1 MTARTAT
8 YLEHLTE
15 LRSRVIKAAIAVGIG
30 SVIGFLVSEQVLDF
44 LVEPY
49 RVAVPDAG
57 LAFFRPTE
65 GFSAVM
71 KVSLWT
77 GVILASPVILYQIWR
92 FVTPALTRRE
102 KRWAYPITAVFVLLF
117 LAGVVV
123 GYLALERGLVFLLG
137 FGGDALEPVIG
148 ADFYLRFAM
157 RFIMVF
163 GIAFEFPVFLFAAA
177 AMGIVSSHT
186 LRSNRRWAVVI
197 ILVVAAFITPTGDPL
212 TLLMLS
218 TPLYVFYE
226 LTILA
231 VRFGL
236 RR

>member
-1 MTARTAT
+1 MTARSAS
-8 YLEHLTE
+8 YLDHLTE
-15 LRSRVIKAAIAVGIG
+15 LRSRVIKAAIAVAVG
-30 SVIGFLVSEQVLDF
+30 SVIGFLISEQVLDF

-49 RVAVPDAG
+49 QVAVPGAG

-71 KVSLWT
+71 RVSLWT
-77 GVILASPVILYQIWR
+77 GVILASPVILYQTWR
-92 FVTPALTRRE
+92 FVAPALTRKE
-102 KRWAYPITAVFVLLF
+102 KRWAIPITAVFVLLF
-117 LAGVVV
+117 LAGIVV

-137 FGGDALEPVIG
+137 FGGDALQPVIG
-148 ADFYLRFAM
+148 ADYYLKFAM
-157 RFIMVF
+157 RFILVF
-163 GIAFEFPVFLFAAA
+163 GISFEFPVFLFAAA
-177 AMGIVSSHT
+177 AMGVVSSAT
-186 LRSNRRWAVVI
+186 LRSSRRWAVVI

-218 TPLYVFYE
+218 APLYVFYE

>member
-1 MTARTAT
+1 MTARSAT
-8 YLEHLTE
+8 YLDHLTE
-15 LRSRVIKAAIAVGIG
+15 LRTRVIKVAIAVAVG
-30 SVIGFLVSEQVLDF
+30 SVIGFLISEQVLEF

-71 KVSLWT
+71 RVSLWT
-77 GVILASPVILYQIWR
+77 GVILASPVILYQTWR
-92 FVTPALTRRE
+92 FVAPALTRKE
-102 KRWAYPITAVFVLLF
+102 KRWAIPITVVFVVLF
-117 LAGVVV
+117 LAGIVV

-137 FGGDALEPVIG
+137 FGGDALQPVIG
-148 ADFYLRFAM
+148 ADYYLKFAM
-157 RFIMVF
+157 RFILVF
-163 GIAFEFPVFLFAAA
+163 GISFEFPVFLFAAA
-177 AMGIVSSHT
+177 AMGVVSSET
-186 LRSNRRWAVVI
+186 LRSSRRWAVVI

-218 TPLYVFYE
+218 APLYVFYE

>member
-1 MTARTAT
+1 MTSGTAT
-8 YLEHLTE
+8 YMEHLAE
-15 LRSRVIKAAIAVGIG
+15 LRNRVIKVAIAVGIG
-30 SVIGFLVSEQVLDF
+30 SVVGFLIHEQVLDF
-44 LVEPY
+44 LVDPY
-49 RVAVPDAG
+49 RQAVPDAG

-71 KVSLWT
+71 RVSLWT
-77 GVILASPVILYQIWR
+77 GAILASPVILYQTWR
-92 FVTPALTRRE
+92 FVAPALTKKE
-102 KRWAYPITAVFVLLF
+102 KRWAIPITMIFVLLF
-117 LAGVVV
+117 FAGIVV
-123 GYLALERGLVFLLG
+123 GYLALGRGLEFLLG

-157 RFIMVF
+157 RFILVF
-163 GIAFEFPVFLFAAA
+163 GIAFEFPVFLFVAA
-177 AMGIVSSHT
+177 AMGVVTSLT

-218 TPLYVFYE
+218 APLYLFYE

-236 RR
+236 RK

>member
-1 MTARTAT
+1 MTARSAT
-8 YLEHLTE
+8 YLDHLTE
-15 LRSRVIKAAIAVGIG
+15 LRSRVIKVAIAVAVGA
-30 SVIGFLVSEQVLDF
+30 VIGFLVSEQVLDF

-49 RVAVPDAG
+49 RVAVPDGG

-71 KVSLWT
+71 RVSLWT
-77 GVILASPVILYQIWR
+77 GVILASPVILYQTWR
-92 FVTPALTRRE
+92 FVAPALTRKE
-102 KRWAYPITAVFVLLF
+102 KRWAIPITAVFVLLF
-117 LAGVVV
+117 LAGIVV
-123 GYLALERGLVFLLG
+123 GYVALERGLVFLLG
-137 FGGDALEPVIG
+137 FGGDALQPVIG
-148 ADFYLRFAM
+148 ADYYLKFAM
-157 RFIMVF
+157 RFILVF
-163 GIAFEFPVFLFAAA
+163 GISFEFPVFLFAAA
-177 AMGIVSSHT
+177 AMGVVSSAT
-186 LRSNRRWAVVI
+186 LRASRRWAVVI

-218 TPLYVFYE
+218 TPLYLFYE

>member
-1 MTARTAT
+1 MTSGTAT
-8 YLEHLTE
+8 YMEHLTE
-15 LRSRVIKAAIAVGIG
+15 LRSRVIKVAIAVVVG
-30 SVIGFLVSEQVLDF
+30 SVIGFLVHEQVLDF

-71 KVSLWT
+71 RVSLWT
-77 GVILASPVILYQIWR
+77 GVILASPVILYQTWR
-92 FVTPALTRRE
+92 FVAPALTKRE
-102 KRWAYPITAVFVLLF
+102 KRWAIPITVVFVLLF
-117 LAGVVV
+117 LAGIVV
-123 GYLALERGLVFLLG
+123 GYLALGRGLEFLLG
-137 FGGDALEPVIG
+137 FGGEALEPVIG
-148 ADFYLRFAM
+148 ADYYLKFAM

-177 AMGIVSSHT
+177 AMGVVTSAT
-186 LRSNRRWAVVI
+186 LRENRRWAVVI

-218 TPLYVFYE
+218 VPMYLLYEV
-226 LTILA
+226 TILA